1 MVFPTSSRPATIVP
15 PLSVRLSANW
25 MRRRRLVVVDR
36 LDEPSRDSGIM
47 PKSTAVDRRAR
58 ALCVELARVTAGRPL
73 QWRMARL
80 IVTAAGLDDAAAY
93 TAIAH
98 AIRKGWLIYEGD
110 PPHICLTD
118 QGRAIAA
125 GADD

>member
-1 MVFPTSSRPATIVP
+1 MTAPSLPVTIVP
-15 PLSVRLSANW
+15 PLSVRLSASW
-25 MRRRRLVVVDR
+25 IRRRRLVVVDR
-36 LDEPSRDSGIM
+36 LDERSRDAGIM

-125 GADD
+125 GAED

>member
-1 MVFPTSSRPATIVP
+1 VTAPSLPVTIVP

>member
-1 MVFPTSSRPATIVP
+1 MHAFGWRPLLWEHPFPRPASKP
-15 PLSVRLSANW
+15 SGGERHSA
-25 MRRRRLVVVDR
+25 LKA
-36 LDEPSRDSGIM
+36 IM

-80 IVTAAGLDDAAAY
+80 IATAAGLDDAVAY
-93 TAIAH
+93 TAIAY

-125 GADD
+125 SADD

>member
-1 MVFPTSSRPATIVP
+1 LGAPTPAAC
-15 PLSVRLSANW
+15 L
-25 MRRRRLVVVDR
+25 
-36 LDEPSRDSGIM
+36 EPSGGEWHSALKAIM

-73 QWRMARL
+73 QWQLARL
-80 IVTAAGLDDAAAY
+80 IATAAGLDDAAAY

-110 PPHICLTD
+110 PPHICLTN

>member
-1 MVFPTSSRPATIVP
+1 LGAPIPAAC
-15 PLSVRLSANW
+15 L
-25 MRRRRLVVVDR
+25 
-36 LDEPSRDSGIM
+36 EPSGGEWHSALKAIM

-80 IVTAAGLDDAAAY
+80 IAMAAGLDDAAAY

-110 PPHICLTD
+110 PPHICLTN

>member
-1 MVFPTSSRPATIVP
+1 VTAPSLPVTIVP

-98 AIRKGWLIYEGD
+98 AIRKGWIIYEGD

>member
-1 MVFPTSSRPATIVP
+1 MTAPSLPETIVP

-25 MRRRRLVVVDR
+25 IRRRRLVVVDR
-36 LDEPSRDSGIM
+36 LDEPSRDAGIM

-80 IVTAAGLDDAAAY
+80 IATAAGLDDAAAY

-118 QGRAIAA
+118 QGRVIAA

>member
-1 MVFPTSSRPATIVP
+1 MTAPSLPVTIVP

-98 AIRKGWLIYEGD
+98 AIRKGWLI
-110 PPHICLTD
+110 
-118 QGRAIAA
+118 
-125 GADD
+125 

>member
-1 MVFPTSSRPATIVP
+1 MTAPSLPVTIVP

>member
-1 MVFPTSSRPATIVP
+1 VTAPSLPVTIVP
-15 PLSVRLSANW
+15 PLSVRLSASW
-25 MRRRRLVVVDR
+25 IRRRRLVVVDR
-36 LDEPSRDSGIM
+36 LDERSRDAGIM

-80 IVTAAGLDDAAAY
+80 IATAAGLDDAAAY

>member
-1 MVFPTSSRPATIVP
+1 VTAPSLPVTIVP
-15 PLSVRLSANW
+15 PLSVRLSASW
-25 MRRRRLVVVDR
+25 IRRRRLVVVDR
-36 LDEPSRDSGIM
+36 LDERSRDAGIM

-80 IVTAAGLDDAAAY
+80 IATAAGLDDAAAY
-93 TAIAH
+93 TAIAY
-98 AIRKGWLIYEGD
+98 AIRKGWLICEGD
-110 PPHICLTD
+110 LPHICLTD

>member
-1 MVFPTSSRPATIVP
+1 
-15 PLSVRLSANW
+15 
-25 MRRRRLVVVDR
+25 
-36 LDEPSRDSGIM
+36 
-47 PKSTAVDRRAR
+47 
-58 ALCVELARVTAGRPL
+58 
-73 QWRMARL
+73 MARL

-118 QGRAIAA
+118 QGRVIAA
-125 GADD
+125 SADD